1 MSFSCPFLLNSSDH
15 QHLHRPPPPIGSNSL
30 GIPHHPQQQQQQH
43 RMESVFEPNQQINL
57 NELPSDERDIESFKR
72 FNYFFEPPKSKLKVN
87 LNVQDIYRSQDSPS
101 NVPMT
106 TGTGTSNS
114 SPHPWGEQ

>member
-1 MSFSCPFLLNSSDH
+1 MGGLGM
-15 QHLHRPPPPIGSNSL
+15 GS
-30 GIPHHPQQQQQQH
+30 QQQH

-57 NELPSDERDIESFKR
+57 NELPCDERDIESFKR

-87 LNVQDIYRSQDSPS
+87 LNVQDIYNNSGRSQESPS

-106 TGTGTSNS
+106 SNS
-114 SPHPWGEQ
+114 SPHSWEQ